1 MNDKFWR
8 NIKKKWIKKD
18 VEGFRDWLIDLD
30 VKYRSVHISPN
41 EVPASEVQDVW
52 DLVVAVFEKVEEMRA
67 IAARYE

>member
-1 MNDKFWR
+1 MNPEQLKELA
-8 NIKKKWIKKD
+8 KWIKKD

-41 EVPASEVQDVW
+41 EVPASEVKDVW
-52 DLVVAVFEKVEEMRA
+52 NLVVAVFKKVEEMRA